1 MEKVVFLQGIMYWTD
16 KIRQVKIALVVTA
29 IIIAAAS
36 LVSSHFLVKDLAQ
49 EERNRMEIWAEAM
62 HSLNT
67 ATEDTDLNLV
77 LKVLEQNNT
86 IPVIVTD
93 AYGNAQIYRNVEIES
108 PDSLKIA
115 AEMAKTMAHKHTPI
129 KIQIGKRPTDIL
141 QVCYDDS
148 LLLTRLAYYPY
159 VQLGIVLIF
168 VVIAIFALLTS
179 KKAEQNKVWVGLSK
193 ETAHQLGTP
202 ISSLMAWTEILR
214 EQYPNDELIPEM
226 DKDVKRLQL
235 IADRFSKIG
244 SAPERK
250 DTNLMELLEHVVEYM
265 GRRTSNKVQITTALA
280 SEGATVYANAQLL
293 EWVFENLCKNA
304 VDAMGG
310 VGSIHISTQT
320 LANKVLIDVKDTG
333 KGIEHKNIN
342 NVFRPGFTT
351 KKRGWGLGLSLAKR
365 IIEEYHNG
373 KIFVLNSELGK
384 GTTFRI
390 ELMRSQQ

>member
-1 MEKVVFLQGIMYWTD
+1 MEKVVFLPRFMYWTD
-16 KIRQVKIALVVTA
+16 KIRQVKISLVVA
-29 IIIAAAS
+29 AVIIAAAS
-36 LVSSHFLVKDLAQ
+36 LVSSHFLVRDLER
-49 EERNRMEIWAEAM
+49 EERGRMEIWAEAM

-77 LKVLEQNNT
+77 LKILEQNNT

-93 AYGNAQIYRNVEIES
+93 ARGNAQIYRNVEIS
-108 PDSLKIA
+108 SQDSLAIA
-115 AEMAKTMAHKHTPI
+115 AEKAKTFANRHQPI
-129 KIQIGKRPTDIL
+129 KVQIGNRATDYL
-141 QVCYDDS
+141 LVCYDDS

-159 VQLGIVLIF
+159 VQLGIVMIF

-214 EQYPNDELIPEM
+214 EQYPKDELIPEM

-235 IADRFSKIG
+235 IADRFSKIT
-244 SAPERK
+244 
-250 DTNLMELLEHVVEYM
+250 DLTELLEHVVTYM
-265 GRRTSNKVQITTALA
+265 GRRTSNKVKITTQLDQPN
-280 SEGATVYANAQLL
+280 VIVFANPQLL

-310 VGSIHISTQT
+310 EGHIDISTHTQT
-320 LANKVLIDVKDTG
+320 STVIIDVKDNG
-333 KGIEHKNIN
+333 KGIEHKNIK

-365 IIEEYHNG
+365 IIEEYHDG
-373 KIFVLNSELGK
+373 KIYVLTSEIGK

-390 ELMRSQQ
+390 ELSRS

>member
-1 MEKVVFLQGIMYWTD
+1 MEKVVFLPRFMYWTD
-16 KIRQVKIALVVTA
+16 KIRQVKIALVVA
-29 IIIAAAS
+29 AVIIAAAS
-36 LVSSHFLVKDLAQ
+36 LVSSHFLVKDLEQ

-93 AYGNAQIYRNVEIES
+93 AYGNAQIYRNVKIES

-115 AEMAKTMAHKHTPI
+115 AEMAKSMARKHTPI
-129 KIQIGKRPTDIL
+129 KIQIGMKPTDIL

-265 GRRTSNKVQITTALA
+265 GRRTSNKVQITTDLG
-280 SEGATVYANAQLL
+280 SEGAMVYANPQLL

-320 LANKVLIDVKDTG
+320 LVNKVLIDVKDTG

-390 ELMRSQQ
+390 ELRRSQL

>member
-1 MEKVVFLQGIMYWTD
+1 
-16 KIRQVKIALVVTA
+16 
-29 IIIAAAS
+29 
-36 LVSSHFLVKDLAQ
+36 
-49 EERNRMEIWAEAM
+49 
-62 HSLNT
+62 
-67 ATEDTDLNLV
+67 
-77 LKVLEQNNT
+77 
-86 IPVIVTD
+86 
-93 AYGNAQIYRNVEIES
+93 
-108 PDSLKIA
+108 
-115 AEMAKTMAHKHTPI
+115 
-129 KIQIGKRPTDIL
+129 
-141 QVCYDDS
+141 
-148 LLLTRLAYYPY
+148 
-159 VQLGIVLIF
+159 
-168 VVIAIFALLTS
+168 
-179 KKAEQNKVWVGLSK
+179 
-193 ETAHQLGTP
+193 
-202 ISSLMAWTEILR
+202 MAWTEILR

-265 GRRTSNKVQITTALA
+265 GRRTSNKVQITTDLG
-280 SEGATVYANAQLL
+280 SEGAMVYANPQLL

-320 LANKVLIDVKDTG
+320 LVNKVLIDVKDTG

-390 ELMRSQQ
+390 ELRRSQL

>member
-1 MEKVVFLQGIMYWTD
+1 MYWTD
-16 KIRQVKIALVVTA
+16 KIRQVKIALVAAAV
-29 IIIAAAS
+29 IIAAAS

-93 AYGNAQIYRNVEIES
+93 AYGNAQIYRNVKIES

-115 AEMAKTMAHKHTPI
+115 AEMAKSMARKHTPI
-129 KIQIGKRPTDIL
+129 KIQIGMRPTDIL

-265 GRRTSNKVQITTALA
+265 GRRTSNKVQITTDLG
-280 SEGATVYANAQLL
+280 SEGTMVYANPQLL

-390 ELMRSQQ
+390 ELRRSQL

>member
-1 MEKVVFLQGIMYWTD
+1 MYWTD
-16 KIRQVKIALVVTA
+16 KIRQVKIALVAAAV
-29 IIIAAAS
+29 IIAAAS

-93 AYGNAQIYRNVEIES
+93 AYGNAQIYRNVKIEL

-115 AEMAKTMAHKHTPI
+115 ADMAKSMARKHTPI
-129 KIQIGKRPTDIL
+129 KIQIGMRPTDIL

-265 GRRTSNKVQITTALA
+265 GRRTSNKVQITTALD
-280 SEGATVYANAQLL
+280 SDGTVVYANPQLL

-390 ELMRSQQ
+390 ELRRSQL